1 MNNEANQFDRPRD
14 EEFDR
19 VLQSVFDLPLR
30 EFAQALKHLAALS
43 ADERIEFSHD
53 EFARSLS
60 ELQEMLPRMTKLFL
74 GEEAAEF
81 ERVRIEE
88 PLPVLIEKLKNF
100 PAEGLNESG
109 RFLIKSTLETLEG
122 VADLTGSLIQSYAA
136 RENLRRHESGR

>member
-43 ADERIEFSHD
+43 ANERIEFSHD

-109 RFLIKSTLETLEG
+109 RFLIKSTLETL
-122 VADLTGSLIQSYAA
+122 
-136 RENLRRHESGR
+136 

>member
-1 MNNEANQFDRPRD
+1 
-14 EEFDR
+14 
-19 VLQSVFDLPLR
+19 
-30 EFAQALKHLAALS
+30 
-43 ADERIEFSHD
+43 
-53 EFARSLS
+53 
-60 ELQEMLPRMTKLFL
+60 MLPRMTKLFL

-122 VADLTGSLIQSYAA
+122 VADLTRSLIQSYAA